1 MMISGKGRYAITAM
15 MDLAMHGEK
24 RPLSLAD
31 IARMQGV
38 SLSYLEQIFA
48 RLRRRGLV
56 QGTRGRQGG
65 YSLGRAPNQ
74 ISIAEIIQAVGEED
88 DAHQSRGPTYGSRPG
103 RRGTRAQR
111 LCTALNKSVYHY
123 LDDIDLAQSINQ
135 LNKGR

>member
-15 MDLAMHGEK
+15 MDLAMHGEEK
-24 RPLSLAD
+24 PLSLAD

-74 ISIAEIIQAVGEED
+74 ISIAEIIQAVGED
-88 DAHQSRGPTYGSRPG
+88 DELLHSRGPTYGARPSR
-103 RRGTRAQR
+103 RSTRAQR
-111 LCTALNKSVYHY
+111 LCTALNKSVYNY
-123 LDDIDLAQSINQ
+123 LDDIDLAQSVAQ
-135 LNKGR
+135 AARGR